1 MKRPQV
7 SLDIILGLL
16 IFVCAPSQAQVS
28 SIIVRVNVP
37 VVSQN
42 QPLPISVEFTPA
54 GNIERVLV
62 RYRSFGETEYRQQE
76 MLLAGTTATLT
87 IPAEYI
93 LPPYIEYYIRVE
105 MTGGHVETYP
115 IENPDVAPLKA
126 TIRPIDP
133 KSLEVRIL
141 SPEQGETVSSEDL
154 VIAVSLFYA
163 SDAVN
168 RKATKLYLNGVDVT
182 PQAVFTDDMLLY
194 SPSNFPRP
202 LSLGVQFLR
211 VELYDTGGNLYTT
224 VESNFN
230 LSTATAITAEE
241 SRFRGGLDGYLEVR
255 NENIGDSKNTFIRGQ
270 IRANGAYRSLGFGSN
285 VFLTNEEK
293 SDRQP
298 QDRFLAYGDMDFLK
312 VQFGDAYPK
321 FPSNIASGKRVRGIT
336 ANLFLKFFNVDFS
349 YGEALRS
356 INGLALKD
364 TIFANLDAAAARP
377 ENSVLRSGLTY
388 TLFQPGTYGR
398 SFLAVRPSF
407 GSGENFQFGVTYMKS
422 KDNTGS
428 IQYGVRPQENMVV
441 GPDLLVAFDNQRFR
455 LDAQASLS
463 LTNTNISKG
472 AFTDADYDLL
482 AGKND
487 STLTPQQQA
496 DRQKQADDIKKL
508 ADIGGNLIT
517 INEYLFPL
525 NPVGTGLPGV
535 AYEGTLSLNYFNNFV
550 RARFYQ
556 RGAAYLSFGNEF
568 LQSDINGYLLSDRIR
583 MFENR
588 ALLSLSY
595 EQRQDNTADLKPA
608 TTKFGNMN
616 GSLTVFPGADL
627 PSFTIGYG
635 IITRKSDANPTDSL
649 QRLFVADDNTGR
661 FSIQVNYDFTAGARH
676 SLTVGANLSN
686 KKDNTFYKRDQKNN
700 SFMGSLT
707 TVYDIPL
714 QTTLSFNTNMT
725 ENAQS
730 GTFPLSALITTQFKL
745 TALSLN
751 AQYRL
756 LGDRLRLA
764 STVSTTTGDLYRTLV
779 QAGIDYSI
787 NEYHGLVLQGDY
799 IQNAGSKDD
808 TIISLI
814 YRYSL

>member
-1 MKRPQV
+1 MKRFLV
-7 SLDIILGLL
+7 SLAIVLGLL
-16 IFVCAPSQAQVS
+16 TCLCATMQAQVS
-28 SIIVRVNVP
+28 TVIVRVNVP
-37 VVSQN
+37 IVSQN
-42 QPLPISVEFTPA
+42 QPLPISVEMTPSA
-54 GNIERVLV
+54 NVERVLV

-105 MTGGHVETYP
+105 MSGGRVETYP
-115 IENPDVAPLKA
+115 IENPEVAPLKA
-126 TIRPIDP
+126 TIRPLDP
-133 KSLEVRIL
+133 RSLEVRIL

-194 SPSNFPRP
+194 SPANFPRP
-202 LSLGVQFLR
+202 LNLGVQFLR
-211 VELYDTGGNLYTT
+211 VQLYDTAGKLYTT

-230 LSTATAITAEE
+230 LSTSTAIAAEE
-241 SRFRGGLDGYLEVR
+241 SRFRMGVDGSLEVR

-270 IRANGAYRSLGFGSN
+270 LRANGAYRSLGFGSN
-285 VFLTNEEK
+285 IFLTNEEK

-298 QDRFLAYGDMDFLK
+298 QDRFLAYGNMDFLK
-312 VQFGDAYPK
+312 VQFGDAYPN
-321 FPSNIASGKRVRGIT
+321 FPSNIVSGKRVRGIT
-336 ANLFLKFFNVDFS
+336 ANLFLKFFNLDFS
-349 YGEALRS
+349 YGEDVRSIDGIALR
-356 INGLALKD
+356 D
-364 TIFANLDAAAARP
+364 TTFATADAAAARP
-377 ENSVLRSGLTY
+377 ENSMLRSGLTY

-407 GSGENFQFGVTYMKS
+407 GSGENFQFGLTYMKS
-422 KDNTGS
+422 KDNVGS
-428 IQYGVRPQENMVV
+428 IQYGTSPQENMVV

-472 AFTDADYDLL
+472 SFTDADYDLL

-508 ADIGGNLIT
+508 ADVGGNLIT

-535 AYEGTLSLNYFNNFV
+535 AYQGTLSLNYFNNFV
-550 RARFYQ
+550 RAQLYQ

-568 LQSDINGYLLSDRIR
+568 LQSDIQGYLLSDRIR

-595 EQRQDNTADLKPA
+595 EHRQDNTADLKPA
-608 TTKFGNMN
+608 TTKYGNMN
-616 GSLTVFPGADL
+616 GSLTLFPAADL

-635 IITRKSDANPTDSL
+635 IITRKSDASPTDSL
-649 QRLFVADDNTGR
+649 QSLFVADDNTGR
-661 FSIQVNYDFTAGARH
+661 FSLQVNYDFTAGARH
-676 SLTVGANLSN
+676 SLTLGTNLSN
-686 KKDNTFYKRDQKNN
+686 KKDNTFYQRNQKNN

-707 TVYDIPL
+707 TVFDFPL
-714 QTTLSFNTNMT
+714 QTTLSFNSNMT
-725 ENAQS
+725 ENTQL
-730 GTFPLSALITTQFKL
+730 GTFPLSALTTTQFKL
-745 TALSLN
+745 AAYSLN

-756 LGDRLRLA
+756 LGDKLRLA
-764 STVSTTTGDLYRTLV
+764 STISTTTGDLYRTLV
-779 QAGIDYSI
+779 QAGVDYSI

-799 IQNAGSKDD
+799 IQNSGSKDD

-814 YRYSL
+814 YRFSL

>member
-1 MKRPQV
+1 MKRLPV
-7 SLDIILGLL
+7 SLAIVLGLL
-16 IFVCAPSQAQVS
+16 TCLCALIQAQVS
-28 SIIVRVNVP
+28 SVIVRVNMP
-37 VVSQN
+37 MVSQN
-42 QPLPISVEFTPA
+42 QPLPISVEMTPA
-54 GNIERVLV
+54 GNVERVLV

-76 MLLAGTTATLT
+76 MLLARTTATLT
-87 IPAEYI
+87 IPAEYV

-105 MTGGHVETYP
+105 MTGGQVETYP
-115 IENPDVAPLKA
+115 IENPDMAPLKA
-126 TIRPIDP
+126 TIRPMDP

-141 SPEQGETVSSEDL
+141 SPEQGETTSSEDL

-182 PQAVFTDDMLLY
+182 PQAVFTEDMLLY
-194 SPSNFPRP
+194 SPTNFPRP
-202 LSLGVQFLR
+202 LNLGVQFLR
-211 VELYDTGGNLYTT
+211 VQLYDTKGNLHAT

-230 LSTATAITAEE
+230 LSTATAMAAEE
-241 SRFRGGLDGYLEVR
+241 SRFRMGVDGHVEIR
-255 NENIGDSKNTFIRGQ
+255 NENIGDSKKTFIRGQ
-270 IRANGAYRSLGFGSN
+270 LRANGTYQSLGFGSN
-285 VFLTNEEK
+285 IFLTNEEK

-298 QDRFLAYGDMDFLK
+298 QDRFLAYGNMDFLK

-321 FPSNIASGKRVRGIT
+321 FPSNVVSGKRVRGIT

-349 YGEALRS
+349 YGQDVRS
-356 INGLALKD
+356 IDGLALRD
-364 TIFANLDAAAARP
+364 TTFASADAAAARP
-377 ENSVLRSGLTY
+377 ENSILRSGFTY

-398 SFLAVRPSF
+398 TFLAIRPSF
-407 GSGENFQFGVTYMKS
+407 GSGENFQFGLTYMKS
-422 KDNTGS
+422 KDNAGS
-428 IQYGVRPQENMVV
+428 IQHGLRPQENMVV

-472 AFTDADYDLL
+472 SFTDADYDLL

-487 STLTPQQQA
+487 TTLTAQQHA

-508 ADIGGNLIT
+508 ANIGDKLIT

-535 AYEGTLSLNYFNNFV
+535 AYEGTMSLNYFNNFM
-550 RARFYQ
+550 RGQIYQ

-568 LQSDINGYLLSDRIR
+568 LQSDIKGYLLSDRIR

-588 ALLSLSY
+588 VLLSLSY
-595 EQRQDNTADLKPA
+595 ENRQDNTADLKPA
-608 TTKFGNMN
+608 TTKYGNMN
-616 GSLTVFPGADL
+616 GSLTVFPAADL

-635 IITRKSDANPTDSL
+635 IITRKSDADSTDSL

-661 FSIQVNYDFTAGARH
+661 FSLQVNYDFTAGARH
-676 SLTVGANLSN
+676 SLTLGTNLSN

-714 QTTLSFNTNMT
+714 QTTFSFNSNMT
-725 ENAQS
+725 ENTQL
-730 GTFPLSALITTQFKL
+730 GTIPLSALITTQFKL
-745 TALSLN
+745 AAYSLR

-756 LGDRLRLA
+756 LADKLRLA
-764 STVSTTTGDLYRTLV
+764 STVSTTTGDLYRTLI
-779 QAGIDYSI
+779 QAGVDYSI
-787 NEYHGLVLQGDY
+787 NEYHGFVLQGDY
-799 IQNAGSKDD
+799 IQNSGTKDD

-814 YRYSL
+814 YRFSL